1 MTSFEDTVWR
11 RLVDEHEADQATVPM
26 PTPRRRPRPLLLTT
40 GMTALAAVAVVV
52 AVLLLGAS
60 TSAPPAYAVTDNHN
74 GTVTLMIRRFADPGT
89 RAGVDRELAQ
99 LGVRA
104 RVVPIRQDCP
114 AALNMPSRYTQPST
128 QPWSE
133 YPVEHGSVGEWT
145 VGIIPSRI
153 PPGHT
158 LVFAV
163 RQQSNGWMMADAI
176 VRGHGPSCTRPTFMW
191 GITH

>member
-60 TSAPPAYAVTDNHN
+60 TSAPPACAVVTDNHN

-104 RVVPIRQDCP
+104 RVVPIRQD
-114 AALNMPSRYTQPST
+114 SQP
-128 QPWSE
+128 
-133 YPVEHGSVGEWT
+133 
-145 VGIIPSRI
+145 R
-153 PPGHT
+153 
-158 LVFAV
+158 
-163 RQQSNGWMMADAI
+163 
-176 VRGHGPSCTRPTFMW
+176 
-191 GITH
+191 